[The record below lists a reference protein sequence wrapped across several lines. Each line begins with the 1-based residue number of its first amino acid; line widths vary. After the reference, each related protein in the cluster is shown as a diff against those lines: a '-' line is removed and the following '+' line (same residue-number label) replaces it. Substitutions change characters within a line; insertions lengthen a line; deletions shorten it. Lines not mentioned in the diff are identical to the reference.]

1 MDQPNPGK
9 IDIEYIIGEIA
20 RRHKIVFRP
29 TDAAFAI
36 VTINELVLKNTLQE
50 AMKAMAATLDRFDT
64 SIERA
69 ENRAGRILGQQVKD
83 AVQQFRQAAQPEVVS
98 GAGRVQDRAAL
109 RFWAGIGLIGAAL
122 LLAASFWLGWLL
134 GRR

>member
-1 MDQPNPGK
+1 MDQPSPGK

-20 RRHKIVFRP
+20 RRHKIVLRP

-50 AMKAMAATLDRFDT
+50 AVKAMAATLDRFDT
-64 SIERA
+64 SMERA
-69 ENRAGRILGQQVKD
+69 ENRAGRILGQQIKD
-83 AVQQFRQAAQPEVVS
+83 AMCQFRQTAQAEMASAA
-98 GAGRVQDRAAL
+98 DRASDRPPF
-109 RFWAGIGLIGAAL
+109 RFWARIGLIGAVL
-122 LLAASFWLGWLL
+122 LSAASFWVGWLM